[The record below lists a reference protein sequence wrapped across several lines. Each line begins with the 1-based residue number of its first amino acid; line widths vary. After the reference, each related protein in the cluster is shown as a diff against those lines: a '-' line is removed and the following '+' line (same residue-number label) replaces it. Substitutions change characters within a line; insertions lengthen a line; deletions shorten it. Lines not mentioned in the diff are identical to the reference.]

1 LILRIIYRCF
11 DQNFPFW
18 HEHPRSSFA
27 IQDVIDTAIGP
38 RPIKGELVTV
48 WEEDIL
54 EVIPSKNELPL
65 SITAEASTSNTP
77 VSATVSEATE
87 ITNTINVNVIKDTLE
102 CIQIDEPD
110 PNTTSAELAV
120 IESSTIVV
128 TTENDIES
136 GAFDASKVFTGS
148 VPIDTDQG
156 YKYLKRWRRR
166 KLCAF
171 CNDDDDT
178 SEELGHFIGPFVI
191 ATFNKNGVEKK
202 RSFWAHD
209 SCARYSP
216 EVFCTPEGKW
226 YNVTLALRRG
236 RGMVKYINKYKRVRI
251 RFINSFCI
259 KSDVMAAKRKV
270 LLLDVLNQSAIRVSI
285 CHVLKN
291 Q

>member
-1 LILRIIYRCF
+1 MSQVYFEQILINYEGINSKLCRCF

-27 IQDVIDTAIGP
+27 IQAVIDTEIGP

-54 EVIPSKNELPL
+54 ELAPNKDDTTLC
-65 SITAEASTSNTP
+65 
-77 VSATVSEATE
+77 
-87 ITNTINVNVIKDTLE
+87 ITN
-102 CIQIDEPD
+102 
-110 PNTTSAELAV
+110 
-120 IESSTIVV
+120 ESSTRNLSILAGV
-128 TTENDIES
+128 TDVDQPDNTGIINAIESNDIHTNKSKIAQIEEIETPNNQTITGNDIED
-136 GAFDASKVFTGS
+136 GAVDASKVFTGNVS
-148 VPIDTDQG
+148 FDTDQG
-156 YKYLKRWRRR
+156 YKYLKRWKRR

-178 SEELGHFIGPFVI
+178 STELGNFIGPFVI

-236 RGMVKYINKYKRVRI
+236 RGMVKYIN
-251 RFINSFCI
+251 SFTYAI
-259 KSDVMAAKRKV
+259 KFY
-270 LLLDVLNQSAIRVSI
+270 
-285 CHVLKN
+285 
-291 Q
+291 

>member
-1 LILRIIYRCF
+1 MFFCVHHSVTYTILYRCF

-18 HEHPRSSFA
+18 HNHPRSSFA
-27 IQDVIDTAIGP
+27 IQSVIDSEIGP

-54 EVIPSKNELPL
+54 EEIEAECPNSAEDQQKVQDEIASMDDSIDAVISNIEPSMCLTRDENDASPLVLDNE
-65 SITAEASTSNTP
+65 ITANQPSCAHTKKST
-77 VSATVSEATE
+77 E
-87 ITNTINVNVIKDTLE
+87 
-102 CIQIDEPD
+102 DEQV
-110 PNTTSAELAV
+110 A
-120 IESSTIVV
+120 I
-128 TTENDIES
+128 
-136 GAFDASKVFTGS
+136 DASKVFSGAA
-148 VPIDTDQG
+148 PIESDQG

-166 KLCAF
+166 KVCAF

-178 SEELGHFIGPFVI
+178 SKELGKFIGPFMI

-236 RGMVKYINKYKRVRI
+236 RGMVNIYV
-251 RFINSFCI
+251 
-259 KSDVMAAKRKV
+259 
-270 LLLDVLNQSAIRVSI
+270 
-285 CHVLKN
+285 
-291 Q
+291 